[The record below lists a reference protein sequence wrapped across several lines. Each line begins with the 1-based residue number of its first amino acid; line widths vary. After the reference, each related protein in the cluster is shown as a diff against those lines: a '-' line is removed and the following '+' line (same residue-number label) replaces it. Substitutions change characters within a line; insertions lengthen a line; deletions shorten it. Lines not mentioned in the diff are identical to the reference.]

1 MGRWRQFG
9 RTVILIAVLICGLAC
24 VYPTHPQLGG
34 GLVAPKAMA
43 QTAPKPTPSTPPEAA
58 SSSADG
64 RQSKAAPVVLDG
76 KTLFTI
82 QAASPTMS
90 AAQRA
95 QVASQEVARIA
106 TDNSVLL
113 ETLVAEPRQDII
125 AIVEVQPDGNRHFIT
140 AVTAADAEAAKQ
152 PLNAVAET
160 WRKAMAAGIRNYRN
174 THSLM
179 RFSVSLAATAA
190 ATLLLVIAIQIINKV
205 AQFICR
211 YLSTRWQ
218 PMAQPVQMQNLVILT
233 ARAQAILLQNAVAL
247 LRWILILMGVL
258 LYSFIITFFFPQTES
273 VGTKILAFL
282 VSQLTTSL
290 QAVVN
295 FIPSLLLILVALVVA
310 RFLLRA
316 TRLVF
321 DAVETGRITWPGF
334 YPDWARPTRN
344 LVSLLV
350 IAATLAIIFP
360 YLPGSTSPAIQGLGL
375 LAGALLTVGG
385 AGTVASLIS
394 GYVIIFARPFQVG
407 DLIAFEDYKGFVHQ
421 KSVLATQLR
430 SLNGEILTVPNSA
443 LQSKTI
449 VNYSAIVRDL
459 KQPLALTTTLT
470 IGYDVPWREVHQVL
484 IEAAS
489 ATPKVLAEP
498 SPYVL
503 QTSLDDFYVSYMLK
517 MFIDEPE
524 NTPHIYSNLLQNLQ
538 DYCAAAGIEI
548 MSPHYGALRDGNQ
561 TTIPAH
567 HLPDNY
573 QRPGFQIDVSE
584 RSAQSRL

>member
-1 MGRWRQFG
+1 
-9 RTVILIAVLICGLAC
+9 
-24 VYPTHPQLGG
+24 
-34 GLVAPKAMA
+34 
-43 QTAPKPTPSTPPEAA
+43 
-58 SSSADG
+58 
-64 RQSKAAPVVLDG
+64 
-76 KTLFTI
+76 
-82 QAASPTMS
+82 
-90 AAQRA
+90 
-95 QVASQEVARIA
+95 
-106 TDNSVLL
+106 
-113 ETLVAEPRQDII
+113 
-125 AIVEVQPDGNRHFIT
+125 
-140 AVTAADAEAAKQ
+140 
-152 PLNAVAET
+152 
-160 WRKAMAAGIRNYRN
+160 
-174 THSLM
+174 
-179 RFSVSLAATAA
+179 VSLAATAA

-233 ARAQAILLQNAVAL
+233 ARAQAILLQNAVGL
-247 LRWILILMGVL
+247 LRWILILTGVL
-258 LYSFIITFFFPQTES
+258 LYSFIITFFFPQTEKI
-273 VGTKILAFL
+273 GTKILAFL
-282 VSQLTTSL
+282 VSQLTASL

-524 NTPHIYSNLLQNLQ
+524 SIPQIYSNLLQNLQ
-538 DYCAAAGIEI
+538 DHCAAAGIEI

-561 TTIPAH
+561 TTIPAQ
-567 HLPDNY
+567 HLPADY